1 MHFTTSALAAV
12 LAFTSYVAA
21 TPVQARDDALKDWQV
36 NTVAIGTPSG
46 RPGSYPWS
54 TLTANITDPNQI
66 NLGPAKDDGSP
77 VTVPAG
83 SQGLVRFHLIPSHP
97 LSTR

>member
-1 MHFTTSALAAV
+1 MQFTTSTLAAV

-36 NTVAIGTPSG
+36 NTVTIGTPSG

-54 TLTANITDPNQI
+54 TLSASITDPNQI
-66 NLGPAKDDGSP
+66 NLGPAKDDGSA

-83 SQGLVRFHLIPSHP
+83 SQGLVRLNPILFQP
-97 LSTR
+97 